1 MNKPECARILPKKA
15 SRASSKASLSR
26 TPQQNRR
33 YKKHLPDFEPVGSM
47 EQKPPLTV
55 EEAKKMREDILKK
68 LHEIENKK
76 LREAKQAIHIGK
88 AHIEDVI
95 KHDLEKQESNK
106 AIEEYIINGV
116 FSLKVWIL
124 RISQDFKKKRHE
136 MEYDYYKREYE
147 TVKELSETE
156 FITTSDDYTVLSLHL
171 QVIER
176 IHKQI
181 DNMITRLNN
190 NRIFIDSYIKRA
202 YNAATKPCKGGKTK
216 KRINKRRNKSKRRK
230 TRVKLGRG
238 GGDDDDDELNKYPF
252 LDGNRY
258 KKKPTKKPP
267 IKVNMNYAPW
277 EKGFRVPVDDP
288 YADGPYLDPEGRV
301 ISKEYDTRRMPTG
314 ANVKLMEAYKEVE
327 EDIKHLKKI

>member
-1 MNKPECARILPKKA
+1 MNTKPECARILPKKPSKA
-15 SRASSKASLSR
+15 SKSSSKASLSR

-55 EEAKKMREDILKK
+55 EDAKKMREDILKK
-68 LHEIENKK
+68 LHEIEIK
-76 LREAKQAIHIGK
+76 LHQAKQAIHIGK

-106 AIEEYIINGV
+106 AIEEYRINGV

-124 RISQDFKKKRHE
+124 RISQDFENKTYER
-136 MEYDYYKREYE
+136 EYSYYKREYD

-181 DNMITRLNN
+181 ENMITRV
-190 NRIFIDSYIKRA
+190 NRNREFIDLYIKRA
-202 YNAATKPCKGGKTK
+202 YKAATKPCKGGKTK
-216 KRINKRRNKSKRRK
+216 KRINKRRKTMKR
-230 TRVKLGRG
+230 
-238 GGDDDDDELNKYPF
+238 
-252 LDGNRY
+252 
-258 KKKPTKKPP
+258 
-267 IKVNMNYAPW
+267 
-277 EKGFRVPVDDP
+277 
-288 YADGPYLDPEGRV
+288 
-301 ISKEYDTRRMPTG
+301 
-314 ANVKLMEAYKEVE
+314 
-327 EDIKHLKKI
+327 